1 MLFLL
6 FWIITL
12 SCSSFAKPNFLL
24 IMIDDLRTT
33 LGCYGDHNSYTPN
46 IDHLAK
52 QGIIFSQA
60 YAQVR

>member
-1 MLFLL
+1 MLYLL

-12 SCSSFAKPNFLL
+12 SCSSVAKPNFLL

-33 LGCYGDHNSYTPN
+33 LGCYGDTNSYTPN

>member
-1 MLFLL
+1 
-6 FWIITL
+6 
-12 SCSSFAKPNFLL
+12 
-24 IMIDDLRTT
+24 MIDDLRTT